1 MKKILLI
8 ILFSVNTFLIAAQP
22 DYLDQ
27 LIERYRIENGFK
39 TTVKINIDVPGIV
52 APQKT
57 VFILLE
63 NGKKPK
69 IKGEGLVL
77 LPKKG
82 FIGQFSEIL
91 EIPVHWIFL
100 ERKNDFDFYKLVSLD
115 PKSDWVTADVKLLIS
130 EPRIE
135 ELNIATRKA
144 GEFNVKHEYIQM
156 NYPVK
161 SEINFETDRFNL
173 PLKFM
178 GKSDF
183 SSVKDSTGK
192 VSGKIILEFEEIEVF

>member
-1 MKKILLI
+1 MRTAFLILLFSLISI
-8 ILFSVNTFLIAAQP
+8 ISSAQP
-22 DYLDQ
+22 EYLDQ
-27 LIERYRIENGFK
+27 LAERYHIENGFK
-39 TTVKINIDVPGIV
+39 TVVTIHINVPGII
-52 APQKT
+52 APPKT
-57 VFILLE
+57 VSIFLE

-82 FIGQFSEIL
+82 FIAQFSEIL

-100 ERKNDFDFYKLVSLD
+100 EREGEYDYYKLVSLE
-115 PKSDWVTADVKLLIS
+115 PKSDWVTADVKLFAS

-135 ELNIATRKA
+135 EINITTRKA
-144 GEFNVKHEYIQM
+144 GEFYITHHYLQM

-161 SEINFETDRFNL
+161 SEINFETDRLNI

-192 VSGKIILEFEEIEVF
+192 VSGKIILEFEDMEVF

>member
-1 MKKILLI
+1 MKLAFLSISFLLI
-8 ILFSVNTFLIAAQP
+8 SFICSAQP
-22 DYLDQ
+22 EYLDQ
-27 LIERYRIENGFK
+27 LVERYHIENGFK
-39 TTVKINIDVPGIV
+39 TVVTINIDVPGIV
-52 APQKT
+52 APPKT
-57 VFILLE
+57 VSIFLE

-69 IKGEGLVL
+69 IKGKGLVL

-82 FIGQFSEIL
+82 FVAQFSEIL
-91 EIPVHWIFL
+91 EIPSHWIFL
-100 ERKNDFDFYKLVSLD
+100 ETKDGFDFYKLVSLE

-135 ELNIATRKA
+135 ELKITTRKA
-144 GEFNVKHEYIQM
+144 GEFYISHDYMQM

-161 SEINFETDRFNL
+161 SEINFETDRLNI

-183 SSVKDSTGK
+183 SSIKDSTGK
-192 VSGKIILEFEEIEVF
+192 VSGKIILEFEEIDFF

>member
-1 MKKILLI
+1 MKQGFLTILL
-8 ILFSVNTFLIAAQP
+8 SLIAVWSSAQP
-22 DYLDQ
+22 EYFDQ
-27 LIERYRIENGFK
+27 LVERYRIKNGFQS
-39 TTVKINIDVPGIV
+39 TINIDIDVPGIV
-52 APQKT
+52 APLKT
-57 VFILLE
+57 VSIYAE

-82 FIGQFSEIL
+82 FVGQFSEIL

-100 ERKNDFDFYKLVSLD
+100 DTKNGFDNYKLVSLD
-115 PKSDWVTADVKLLIS
+115 PKSDWVTADLKLLTS
-130 EPRIE
+130 DPRID
-135 ELNIATRKA
+135 ELNITTRKA
-144 GEFNVKHEYIQM
+144 GEFLIKHSYKNG

-161 SEINFETDRFNL
+161 SEISFETDRMNI

-183 SSVKDSTGK
+183 SDVKDSANL
-192 VSGKIILEFEEIEVF
+192 VSGKIILEFIEFEVF